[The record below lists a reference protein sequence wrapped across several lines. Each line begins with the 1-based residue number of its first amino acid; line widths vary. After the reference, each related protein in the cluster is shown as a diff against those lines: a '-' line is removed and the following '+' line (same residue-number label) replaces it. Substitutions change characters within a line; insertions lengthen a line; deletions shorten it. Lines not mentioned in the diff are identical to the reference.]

1 MDFQYTRRGGKGF
14 TYDVSISLRSEGLK
28 AMLKKVNASGWQAVY
43 IE

>member
-1 MDFQYTRRGGKGF
+1 MQHLLHHLG
-14 TYDVSISLRSEGLK
+14 IRSTAEWPAPVR